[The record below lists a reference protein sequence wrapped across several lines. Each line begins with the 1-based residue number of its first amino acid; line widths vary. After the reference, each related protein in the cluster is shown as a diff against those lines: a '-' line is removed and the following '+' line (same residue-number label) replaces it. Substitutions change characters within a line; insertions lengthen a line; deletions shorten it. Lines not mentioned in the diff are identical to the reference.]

1 MKVKKQFFVL
11 FDAPVCCQ
19 IAIWRIWFV
28 ANQVLEESEAEVF
41 IFELVKF
48 FFWDSHDPSVA
59 PSIHKVAGKEVVVG
73 DSNQGIGADIAVDEE

>member
-1 MKVKKQFFVL
+1 MWSIIWKVWCMKVIKQFFVL
-11 FDAPVCCQ
+11 FETPVCCQ

-48 FFWDSHDPSVA
+48 FF
-59 PSIHKVAGKEVVVG
+59 
-73 DSNQGIGADIAVDEE
+73 

>member
-1 MKVKKQFFVL
+1 MIWAIPVWSIIWNLGEGRCICVFVKEYLVWCTKVMKQFFCV
-11 FDAPVCCQ
+11 FDEPVRCQ

-48 FFWDSHDPSVA
+48 FF
-59 PSIHKVAGKEVVVG
+59 
-73 DSNQGIGADIAVDEE
+73 